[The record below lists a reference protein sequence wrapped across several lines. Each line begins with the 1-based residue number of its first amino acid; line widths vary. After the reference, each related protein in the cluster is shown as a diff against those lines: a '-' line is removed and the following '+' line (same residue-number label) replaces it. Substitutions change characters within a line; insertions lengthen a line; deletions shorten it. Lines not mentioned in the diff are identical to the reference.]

1 MALSFVQW
9 GAGNIGRS
17 FIGSVFNKSGYKVTF
32 IDIDTLLIEALNKA
46 SSYVVK
52 TIDGS
57 TTKDIV
63 VQGVSAIN
71 GNNQE
76 EVNNAIIGASLIGVS
91 VGKNVWP
98 HIASSLATA
107 IISRYKE
114 KPREPLNIILAE
126 NIHHASTFVTSLITP
141 HLPDNFPFTTYVGL
155 VETSIGKMVPLQ
167 DIHQPLVLKSEVYNE
182 LIVDKNGFIGALP
195 EVKDLHPVTPIE
207 AYVDR
212 KLFIHNLGH
221 ATTSY
226 VGFST
231 HPNSPLI
238 ATVLE
243 DKEVLTLVREAMVE
257 SSEVLLE
264 LHPTVF
270 TKISLL
276 EHIDDL
282 LRRFQNLALG
292 DTLYRVGRDLKR
304 KLRYDDRL
312 MGIIIEAIK
321 VNKGW
326 THIGKAY
333 LCALSFYAT
342 DEHNKMLESDELL
355 LKSIEGLSLKEKLY
369 KVSGWKESKLSSELF
384 DTIYEKFEEIE
395 KDSI

>member
-32 IDIDTLLIEALNKA
+32 IDIDTHLIEALNKA

-57 TTKDIV
+57 VTKDIV
-63 VQGVSAIN
+63 VQGVSAVN

-98 HIASSLATA
+98 HIASSLAKA

-126 NIHHASTFVTSLITP
+126 NIHHASDFVTSLITP
-141 HLPDNFPFTTYVGL
+141 HLPDKFPFTTYVGL

-167 DIHQPLVLKSEVYNE
+167 DTHQPLVLKSEVYNE

-243 DKEVLTLVREAMVE
+243 DKEVLTEVREAMIE

-264 LHPTVF
+264 LYPTVF
-270 TKISLL
+270 TNIDLL

-292 DTLYRVGRDLKR
+292 DTLYRV
-304 KLRYDDRL
+304 
-312 MGIIIEAIK
+312 
-321 VNKGW
+321 
-326 THIGKAY
+326 
-333 LCALSFYAT
+333 
-342 DEHNKMLESDELL
+342 
-355 LKSIEGLSLKEKLY
+355 
-369 KVSGWKESKLSSELF
+369 
-384 DTIYEKFEEIE
+384 
-395 KDSI
+395 

>member
-1 MALSFVQW
+1 
-9 GAGNIGRS
+9 
-17 FIGSVFNKSGYKVTF
+17 
-32 IDIDTLLIEALNKA
+32 
-46 SSYVVK
+46 
-52 TIDGS
+52 
-57 TTKDIV
+57 
-63 VQGVSAIN
+63 
-71 GNNQE
+71 
-76 EVNNAIIGASLIGVS
+76 
-91 VGKNVWP
+91 
-98 HIASSLATA
+98 
-107 IISRYKE
+107 
-114 KPREPLNIILAE
+114 
-126 NIHHASTFVTSLITP
+126 
-141 HLPDNFPFTTYVGL
+141 
-155 VETSIGKMVPLQ
+155 
-167 DIHQPLVLKSEVYNE
+167 
-182 LIVDKNGFIGALP
+182 NGFIGALP

-226 VGFST
+226 VGFSK
-231 HPNSPLI
+231 HPTSPLI

-264 LHPTVF
+264 LYPTVF
-270 TKISLL
+270 TNNDLL

-369 KVSGWKESKLSSELF
+369 KVSGWKESDLSIELF
-384 DTIYEKFEEIE
+384 NSIYEKFEEIE